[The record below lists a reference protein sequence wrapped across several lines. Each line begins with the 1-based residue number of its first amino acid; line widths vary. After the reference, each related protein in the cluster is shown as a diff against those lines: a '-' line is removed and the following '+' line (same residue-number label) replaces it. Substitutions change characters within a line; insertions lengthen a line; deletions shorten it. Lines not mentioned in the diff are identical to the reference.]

1 MNIKN
6 IFLGALVALASVS
19 ASAQQQEAKTVEV
32 FKPHWYVQG
41 QFGMQHTL
49 GEVGF
54 GSLVSPN
61 AQIAFGYEFN
71 PVVGIRLDVNAWKSK
86 GGSEIFNKEYKWAW
100 NYIAPTLDVT
110 ANLSNLF
117 CGYKYNRPINIYAF
131 VGAGINI
138 AWKNDQAW
146 NVWGELNSTVLPD
159 CPEYMEYLWSGTKS
173 RFVAQFGLLADVRIN
188 DAFSVNFELNANP
201 TSDRYNSKKA
211 GNADWYFNGLVGLR
225 YNFGATHT
233 TKVLEPCCKPVVEQ
247 PKPDTVFVQQPAP
260 VVEQPKREPL
270 RRDIYFLIRGSQ
282 ISAQE
287 MAKVVEVAD
296 YLKKYPESRVSITG
310 YADRGTGN
318 PRINMGYSQKR
329 AEAVAN
335 ALQNQFGI
343 SPSRMT
349 VSAKGDTEQPYTDQP
364 LNRVTI
370 CIAE

>member
-19 ASAQQQEAKTVEV
+19 ASAQEQQAKTVEV
-32 FKPHWYVQG
+32 FNPHWYMQG

-71 PVVGIRLDVNAWKSK
+71 PVVGIRLGVNAWKSK
-86 GGSEIFNKEYKWAW
+86 GGSTLFNQEYKWAW

-110 ANLSNLF
+110 ANLSNLI

-131 VGAGINI
+131 LGAGINI
-138 AWKNDQAW
+138 AWNNDQAW
-146 NVWGELNSTVLPD
+146 NVWNQVNSTVLPD

-188 DAFSVNFELNANP
+188 DAFSVNFEVSANP
-201 TSDRYNSKKA
+201 TSDKYNSKKA

-225 YNFGATHT
+225 YNFGATHK

-247 PKPDTVFVQQPAP
+247 PKPDTVFVQPQAP

-287 MAKVVEVAD
+287 MAKVVEVAE
-296 YLKKYPESRVSITG
+296 YMKKYPESRVSITG

-329 AEAVAN
+329 AESVAN
-335 ALQNQFGI
+335 TLQNQFGI
-343 SPSRMT
+343 PASRMT

>member
-19 ASAQQQEAKTVEV
+19 ASAQEQQAKSVEV
-32 FKPHWYVQG
+32 FNPHWYMQG

-49 GEVGF
+49 GEVSF
-54 GSLVSPN
+54 GSLLSPN

-71 PVVGIRLDVNAWKSK
+71 PVVGTRLAVNAWKSK
-86 GGSEIFNKEYKWAW
+86 GGSTLFNQDYKWAW
-100 NYIAPTLDVT
+100 NYIAPTLDLTV
-110 ANLSNLF
+110 NLSNLI
-117 CGYKYNRPINIYAF
+117 CGYKYDRPINIGAF
-131 VGAGINI
+131 LGAGVNI
-138 AWKNDQAW
+138 AWNNDEAN
-146 NVWGELNSTVLPD
+146 NVANNIRANVLPD
-159 CPEYMEYLWSGTKS
+159 CPEYMEYLWTGSKS
-173 RFVAQFGLLADVRIN
+173 NFVAQFGLTADVRIN
-188 DAFSVNFELNANP
+188 DAFSVNFEVSHNLL
-201 TSDRYNSKKA
+201 SDKYNSKKA
-211 GNADWYFNGLVGLR
+211 GNSDWYFNGLIGLR
-225 YNFGATHT
+225 YNFGATHK
-233 TKVLEPCCKPVVEQ
+233 TKVLEPCCKPAVEQ
-247 PKPDTVFVQQPAP
+247 PKPDTVFVQPQAP

-296 YLKKYPESRVSITG
+296 YMKKYPESRVSITG

-329 AEAVAN
+329 AESVAN
-335 ALQNQFGI
+335 TLQNQFGI
-343 SPSRMT
+343 PASRMT